1 MDITIVTFIEK
12 AVSNYVFFSQQK
24 GFCQILVFHFPKK
37 WVAREVAFLKYDLQS
52 ANELTANTW
61 QVVITVH
68 CAKNCAPTPVA
79 SVSLRNFEV
88 DSSKLWHKTPPL
100 SIETALL

>member
-1 MDITIVTFIEK
+1 MVDNELPGRERKEERVRGGE
-12 AVSNYVFFSQQK
+12 
-24 GFCQILVFHFPKK
+24 G
-37 WVAREVAFLKYDLQS
+37 RGEEVAFLKYDLQS

-61 QVVITVH
+61 QVVIAVH

-79 SVSLRNFEV
+79 SVSIRNFEV